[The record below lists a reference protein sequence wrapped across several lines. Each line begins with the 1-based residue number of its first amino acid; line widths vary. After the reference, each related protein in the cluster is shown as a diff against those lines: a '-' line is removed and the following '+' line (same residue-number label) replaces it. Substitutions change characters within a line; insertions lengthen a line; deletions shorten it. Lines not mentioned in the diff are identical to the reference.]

1 MPTHYLTQASRQPC
15 NVGTVT
21 VIIPIGKRVQRNPGC
36 SVRVRLT
43 TERGSLRAAFDP
55 HSHATN
61 PVLLSSVDSWG
72 TEGTRPGWP
81 GTPGPHQ
88 PTPYVAPGHHPASPA
103 PQAPLPGPV
112 HSCAGLP
119 FEGQTLWF
127 SSFRETPTVPSTLSP
142 LSQEAPGHAHL
153 HPGGTEASSGSE
165 AALQAIVTEVRKTTV
180 PNLLKGYRGVCRSP
194 FTFCT
199 VPQAPQK
206 GETVSHR
213 RPPTLQYELALSQT
227 IAG

>member
-1 MPTHYLTQASRQPC
+1 M
-15 NVGTVT
+15 
-21 VIIPIGKRVQRNPGC
+21 
-36 SVRVRLT
+36 RLT
-43 TERGSLRAAFDP
+43 TERGSPRAAFDP
-55 HSHATN
+55 HSHATT
-61 PVLLSSVDSWG
+61 PALLSSVDSWG
-72 TEGTRPGWP
+72 TEGTRPGWA

-88 PTPYVAPGHHPASPA
+88 PTPYVAPRAPSGQPS

-153 HPGGTEASSGSE
+153 HPEGSPSSDRHRSQE
-165 AALQAIVTEVRKTTV
+165 DHL
-180 PNLLKGYRGVCRSP
+180 PNLLKGYHGVCRSP
-194 FTFCT
+194 FTFRT
-199 VPQAPQK
+199 VPQAAKK
-206 GETVSHR
+206 GETLSHR
-213 RPPTLQYELALSQT
+213 WPPTLQYELVLSQT